1 MEPNLQSS
9 KTSPKD
15 QRGKIF
21 DSKKKKKLAA
31 LTFERLNAHAK
42 RSFQLINKHKLKI
55 PVELY
60 QRDEADGKVA
70 REIILHWDWVAFGC
84 LIVVERENGELHIA
98 DGGTRWNAAMARED
112 INNLPCLLFTG
123 LTDQEACDT
132 FLRINLN
139 RRKLST
145 VQQQHGELF
154 AGHDLAV
161 RANAAETL
169 FTEHKIGFDS
179 LGALRSCLKS
189 APQAANI
196 IVSLT
201 PQFAVDRH
209 ITSRVFKA
217 LVKLE
222 TILNKSNL
230 SLSRKNSIAKLAT
243 GFAGLDRVLSSVLP
257 VRSAGNRAVQNAYVI
272 ARALKIRLPRPEK

>member
-1 MEPNLQSS
+1 MLQA
-9 KTSPKD
+9 KEQDFP
-15 QRGKIF
+15 QRRPTGNG
-21 DSKKKKKLAA
+21 KKKKLEAPT
-31 LTFERLNAHAK
+31 LERLNAHAR
-42 RSFQLINKHKLKI
+42 RSFEQINKHKLKI
-55 PVELY
+55 PIELY

-70 REIILHWDWVAFGC
+70 REIVLHWDWVAFGC
-84 LIVVERENGELHIA
+84 LIVIERENKELHIA
-98 DGGTRWNAAMARED
+98 DGGTRWNAAMARND
-112 INNLPCLLFTG
+112 IGNLPCLLFKG
-123 LTDQEACDT
+123 LTDTEACDT

-154 AGHDLAV
+154 AGHDLAT
-161 RANAAETL
+161 RANAAEVL

-189 APQAANI
+189 APQAASTVVN
-196 IVSLT
+196 LT
-201 PQFAVDRH
+201 PHFAVDRH

-222 TILNKSNL
+222 TILNKSNHTL
-230 SLSRKNSIAKLAT
+230 NKKNSISKLAS

-257 VRSAGNRAVQNAYVI
+257 ARSGNRVVQNAYVL
-272 ARALKIRLPRPEK
+272 ARALKIRLPKTEK